1 MAAGRPIVASR
12 LPTISEF
19 VIHEKDGI
27 LFEPGN
33 PEKLA
38 NSIISLMSNQKLREK
53 LIQNGKIISEQ
64 RDWSKIVKMITD
76 IYQTVN
82 H

>member
-19 VIHEKDGI
+19 VIHGKDGI

-33 PEKLA
+33 PEKLT

-64 RDWSKIVKMITD
+64 RDWSKIVKMVTD
-76 IYQTVN
+76 IYQTII